1 MWILFHH
8 FCPRGSPK
16 RCSDSKTKD
25 KSNRA
30 ESRGRGGLVGT
41 ESRVG
46 GTASER
52 EQRLRGAASNRESTE
67 GGQQIAEDRA

>member
-16 RCSDSKTKD
+16 RCTNSKRKD
-25 KSNRA
+25 KSNRV
-30 ESRGRGGLVGT
+30 ESRGRGGLMGT

-52 EQRLRGAASNRESTE
+52 EQRLRGAASNR
-67 GGQQIAEDRA
+67 DRAVKGDSK